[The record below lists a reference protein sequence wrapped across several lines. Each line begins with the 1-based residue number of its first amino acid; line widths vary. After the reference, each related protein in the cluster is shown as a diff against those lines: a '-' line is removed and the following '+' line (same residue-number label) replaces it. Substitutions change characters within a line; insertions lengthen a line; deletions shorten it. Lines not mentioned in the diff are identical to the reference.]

1 MKKKKVLI
9 GLGVL
14 VVVIAAML
22 LLWNNFREKPQEMKK
37 EITLVVKDE
46 DGKETEYVLQS
57 EAVYLIDAMNEAKEQ
72 GFTYEGEDG
81 AYDLSISKVNGV
93 RADYNLDKA
102 YWAFYV
108 NGEYCNYGVSQ
119 QPVEDGDQFEI
130 VYTKAW

>member
-14 VVVIAAML
+14 LVVIAAML
-22 LLWNNFREKPQEMKK
+22 LLWDNFREKPQEKKK

-57 EAVYLIDAMNEAKEQ
+57 EAVYLIDAMNKAKEQ

-81 AYDLSISKVNGV
+81 AYGLSISKVNGI
-93 RADYNLDKA
+93 RADYNKDKA